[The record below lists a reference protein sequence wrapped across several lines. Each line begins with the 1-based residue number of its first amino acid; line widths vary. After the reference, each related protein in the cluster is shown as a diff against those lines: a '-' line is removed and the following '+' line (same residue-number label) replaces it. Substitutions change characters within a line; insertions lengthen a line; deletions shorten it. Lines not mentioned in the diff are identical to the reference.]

1 MSNCDLVVG
10 NPVPQK
16 SSTNYFDGQL
26 NTWNVSIVLLAKMEN
41 NASNMAGNQEVYV
54 VLTPDKS
61 IRSWKIL
68 LFSLDSKNQKSEF
81 VEALPTKL

>member
-1 MSNCDLVVG
+1 M
-10 NPVPQK
+10 K
-16 SSTNYFDGQL
+16 
-26 NTWNVSIVLLAKMEN
+26 N